1 MDGAPTPPPPGAETP
16 ISGSAG
22 DEEPQHH
29 FGATSGIRIAKMK
42 GKGSE
47 EGQSNNLEKVLWMN
61 LDPVGFLCKLWDCPE
76 SRVLLFY

>member
-1 MDGAPTPPPPGAETP
+1 MAGAPTPPPPGAETP

-29 FGATSGIRIAKMK
+29 FGATSGIRIAKLK

-47 EGQSNNLEKVLWMN
+47 VGIGGGGWGGGVGGGS
-61 LDPVGFLCKLWDCPE
+61 PVTWKKCC
-76 SRVLLFY
+76 R